1 MGQTASANTAD
12 WNEYVTKRVHD
23 TYKYFG
29 GGLGLTAASAYYFFR
44 SGVIHRMLA
53 THPIAFSIG
62 GLVVTM
68 GSMIATRSISQEN
81 YAAKMASWS
90 VFNIAMGAT
99 MAPAFFLGGPLVL
112 RAAVYTGGVVGGLS
126 LVAMASKSDQFL
138 SWGQPLALGLGIVFV
153 TSLGRVFLPAHFF
166 VAHSIMENVVMYGG
180 LALFSGF
187 VLYDTQKITYKAQHV
202 RDFDP
207 INESMHIYLDAVNL
221 FQLILRFMSNRKK

>member
-1 MGQTASANTAD
+1 
-12 WNEYVTKRVHD
+12 
-23 TYKYFG
+23 
-29 GGLGLTAASAYYFFR
+29 
-44 SGVIHRMLA
+44 
-53 THPIAFSIG
+53 
-62 GLVVTM
+62 
-68 GSMIATRSISQEN
+68 
-81 YAAKMASWS
+81 
-90 VFNIAMGAT
+90 
-99 MAPAFFLGGPLVL
+99 VL